1 MQHPEEGTIHAWLDG
16 ALPADEAAAVE
27 AHVTGCGECAA
38 RVAEARGL
46 IAGASRIV
54 GALDVIPSGVI
65 PARRPAR
72 TAWYM
77 SNQLRAAA
85 AVLIVAAG
93 SLLVMRGSE
102 RTQRERSV
110 TLAAKQSQPASQPA
124 SPPASQPTLAAAP
137 VSEPAAITKVK
148 TKSNDLPAVEKAN
161 DESLRRSRKN
171 AAPVIAQQA
180 PAPAAATS
188 ISAAAPNVV
197 ASSAPAEAD
206 LSKAARTL
214 KRDSAVSDRML
225 SNVVVTGVAATTID
239 KLKQLRADTTAIAT
253 TTVFEVSPGVEVTLV
268 ESHARGFIALRTG
281 VATTAGKAAAQ
292 APAPPPAAP
301 VPADEAKPAI
311 NSISWTDKR
320 GRQETLSGRLSK
332 ADLEAIRRLLPPD
345 KR

>member
-16 ALPADEAAAVE
+16 ALPADEAAAAE
-27 AHVTGCGECAA
+27 AHVAGCSECAA

-46 IAGASRIV
+46 IAAASRIV

-65 PARRPAR
+65 PAKNPAR
-72 TAWYM
+72 PAWYM

-93 SLLVMRGSE
+93 SLLVMRGGQK
-102 RTQRERSV
+102 TQPERSV
-110 TLAAKQSQPASQPA
+110 TVAAKESQPVSQPA
-124 SPPASQPTLAAAP
+124 LAVAP
-137 VSEPAAITKVK
+137 VSEPPAVTRVK
-148 TKSNDLPAVEKAN
+148 TKSSDLPAAGKIKGEP
-161 DESLRRSRKN
+161 LRRSQKN

-180 PAPAAATS
+180 PAPTTAAPV
-188 ISAAAPNVV
+188 SAPAPNVV
-197 ASSAPAEAD
+197 ASSAAAEAD
-206 LSKAARTL
+206 LSKAVRTL
-214 KRDSAVSDRML
+214 KRDSAVSGGTL
-225 SNVVVTGVAATTID
+225 SDVVVTGVATATIE

-268 ESHARGFIALRTG
+268 ESHARGFVALRTG
-281 VATTAGKAAAQ
+281 VATATGKAAAQ
-292 APAPPPAAP
+292 APSPPPAPA
-301 VPADEAKPAI
+301 VSADEAKPAI

-332 ADLEAIRRLLPPD
+332 AELEAIRMLLPSD

>member
-1 MQHPEEGTIHAWLDG
+1 MQHPEEGTIHGWLDG

-27 AHVTGCGECAA
+27 AHVAGCSECAA

-46 IAGASRIV
+46 IAAASRIV

-65 PARRPAR
+65 PVRKPARR
-72 TAWYM
+72 AWYM

-93 SLLVMRGSE
+93 SLLVMRGGQKTQAE
-102 RTQRERSV
+102 RAV
-110 TLAAKQSQPASQPA
+110 TLAAKQSQSASQPASQPA
-124 SPPASQPTLAAAP
+124 LAAAP
-137 VSEPAAITKVK
+137 ASELPAVAKVK
-148 TKSNDLPAVEKAN
+148 TKSNDLPAAEKVKN
-161 DESLRRSRKN
+161 ERLRRSRRT
-171 AAPVIAQQA
+171 ATPVIAQQA
-180 PAPAAATS
+180 PAPTQVTPM
-188 ISAAAPNVV
+188 SAAAPNVV
-197 ASSAPAEAD
+197 ASGAPAEAD

-214 KRDSAVSDRML
+214 KKDSSFSGGML
-225 SNVVVTGVAATTID
+225 SDVVVTGVATATID
-239 KLKQLRADTTAIAT
+239 KLKQLRADTTAIST

-281 VATTAGKAAAQ
+281 VATATGKAAAQ
-292 APAPPPAAP
+292 APAPPPAAA
-301 VPADEAKPAI
+301 VSADEAKPAI

-332 ADLEAIRRLLPPD
+332 ADLEAVRMLLPPD

>member
-27 AHVTGCGECAA
+27 AHIAECSECAA

-46 IAGASRIV
+46 IAAASRIV

-65 PARRPAR
+65 PARKPAR
-72 TAWYM
+72 PAWYM

-93 SLLVMRGSE
+93 SLLVIRGGQK
-102 RTQRERSV
+102 TQPERSV

-124 SPPASQPTLAAAP
+124 LAAAP
-137 VSEPAAITKVK
+137 VSEPPVVTKVK
-148 TKSNDLPAVEKAN
+148 TKSNDLPAAEKVKG
-161 DESLRRSRKN
+161 EPLRRSQKN

-180 PAPAAATS
+180 PTSTTATPT
-188 ISAAAPNVV
+188 SAAAPNVV
-197 ASSAPAEAD
+197 ASSALAEAD

-214 KRDSAVSDRML
+214 KRDSAVSGGML
-225 SNVVVTGVAATTID
+225 SDVVVTGVATATID

-281 VATTAGKAAAQ
+281 VAAATGKAAAQ
-292 APAPPPAAP
+292 APVSPPAAAI
-301 VPADEAKPAI
+301 PADEAKPAI
-311 NSISWTDKR
+311 NSITWTDKR

-332 ADLEAIRRLLPPD
+332 AELEAVRVLLPAD

>member
-110 TLAAKQSQPASQPA
+110 TLAAKQSQPASQ
-124 SPPASQPTLAAAP
+124 PASQPTLAAAP

-332 ADLEAIRRLLPPD
+332 AELEAVRMLLPSD